1 MILKQY
7 ESHIWGVVASIVTML
22 LLFLLLWFVY
32 FDRPHVDE
40 EEGIEV
46 VYGDEL
52 EAGNDMQE
60 PVGAPVEAV
69 PAPPATVPPTP
80 AAPSNNDLMVQEH
93 EQSLALQKQA
103 EEKRKKQQAEAE
115 ELRRK
120 QQEEARIKAEREAA
134 EAAAA
139 AKKAEEDA
147 KRQKAAG
154 AMAGLFGGGS
164 GSGSGSGTTSG
175 DSKQGNPV
183 GKGSGLIGGNQW
195 SLSGRD
201 AKSLPKPN
209 NSFNQ
214 EGTVQVSITVDAS
227 GKVVSAKAIGGTVS
241 DATTRKLAEEAAMK
255 AVFTAG
261 SSEVRGTITYNFKF
275 N

>member
-60 PVGAPVEAV
+60 PVGAPEAGPSVPAVAV
-69 PAPPATVPPTP
+69 PKPSAP
-80 AAPSNNDLMVQEH
+80 AAPSTNDLIVQEH
-93 EQSLALQKQA
+93 SQSLELQRQA
-103 EEKRKKQQAEAE
+103 EEKRRKAAEAEAELRRQQAEA
-115 ELRRK
+115 
-120 QQEEARIKAEREAA
+120 ARLQREA

-139 AKKAEEDA
+139 AKAAEEEA

-164 GSGSGSGTTSG
+164 GTGTGSGTTSG
-175 DSKQGNPV
+175 DKTQGNPV
-183 GKGSGLIGGNQW
+183 GKGSGSVGGNRW

-201 AKSLPKPN
+201 VKSLPKPN
-209 NSFNQ
+209 DTFEQ
-214 EGTVQVSITVDAS
+214 EGTVVVSITVDAS
-227 GKVVSAKAIGGTVS
+227 GKVVSAKATGGTVS
-241 DATTRKLAEEAAMK
+241 DAKTKRLAEEAAMK
-255 AVFTAG
+255 ATFTAG
-261 SSEVRGTITYNFKF
+261 SSEVRGNITYTFKF